1 MSKSPYPFV
10 HVTWNDAN
18 SPGAAETYEPTE
30 IPHAPVVVETWG
42 FALRQ
47 DEAGITV
54 ANERFEDGRYR
65 GLTFIPGSMLV
76 GIVRLTL
83 TPKKARKKVP
93 VVPLPPAGETSNS
106 PTPQST

>member
-1 MSKSPYPFV
+1 MATKYPFV

-18 SPGAAETYEPTE
+18 SPGATQAYEPDD

-47 DEAGITV
+47 DADGITV
-54 ANERFEDGRYR
+54 ANEVYNDGRYR

-76 GIVRLTL
+76 RITPLNL
-83 TPKKARKKVP
+83 TPKKARKKVLP
-93 VVPLPPAGETSNS
+93 PSPLPVEVGETAPL
-106 PTPQST
+106 PT